1 MSTMYMIKDERTKFC
16 REAMKGNGGTW
27 NPLTEAWMFTDLSE
41 HGNALCELYR
51 ATRPTVAMCEA
62 LEIMIA
68 DGTGAQAWGFDPAKR
83 NIVPKKLDRDEASK
97 MLGAGYA
104 VRRMFGVH
112 PLEDTEAQP
121 EEVAFDTSE
130 FEHHAEA
137 RRARRKRS
145 AA

>member
-1 MSTMYMIKDERTKFC
+1 MSNVYMIKDERTKFC

-27 NPLTEAWMFTDLSE
+27 NPLTGAWMFTHPGE
-41 HGNALCELYR
+41 HANALCELYR
-51 ATRPTVAMCEA
+51 TTRPTVTMCEA
-62 LEIMIA
+62 LATMIV

-83 NIVPKKLDRDEASK
+83 AIVPEALDREEASK

-112 PLEDTEAQP
+112 PLEDAEAQP
-121 EEVAFDTSE
+121 EEIAFNTSE
-130 FEHHAEA
+130 FEHHAET
-137 RRARRKRS
+137 RRQRSKRS

>member
-1 MSTMYMIKDERTKFC
+1 MSTMYMIKDDRTKFC
-16 REAMKGNGGTW
+16 REAMKSNGGTW
-27 NPLTEAWMFTDLSE
+27 NPLTEAWMFTDLGD
-41 HGNALCELYR
+41 HANALCELYR

-62 LEIMIA
+62 LATMIV

-83 NIVPKKLDRDEASK
+83 AIVPEKLDRDEASK

-112 PLEDTEAQP
+112 SLEDAEAQP
-121 EEVAFDTSE
+121 EEGVFDTSE
-130 FEHHAEA
+130 FEHHAKA
-137 RRARRKRS
+137 RRDRKRN

>member
-1 MSTMYMIKDERTKFC
+1 MSTMYMIKDDRTKFC
-16 REAMKGNGGTW
+16 REAIKGNGGTW
-27 NPLTEAWMFTDLSE
+27 NPLTGAWMFTNRSE

-62 LEIMIA
+62 LATMIV

-83 NIVPKKLDRDEASK
+83 AIVPEKLDRDEASK

-112 PLEDTEAQP
+112 PLEDAEVQP
-121 EEVAFDTSE
+121 EKDVFDTSE
-130 FEHHAEA
+130 FEHHAKA
-137 RRARRKRS
+137 RRDRKRN

>member
-1 MSTMYMIKDERTKFC
+1 MSIYMIKDERTKFC
-16 REAMKGNGGTW
+16 REAMKSNGGTW
-27 NPLTEAWMFTDLSE
+27 NPLTSTWMFANLGE

-51 ATRPTVAMCEA
+51 ATRPTLVMCEA
-62 LEIMIA
+62 LATMIV

-83 NIVPKKLDRDEASK
+83 AIVPEELDRDEASK

-104 VRRMFGVH
+104 VRRMFGLH
-112 PLEDTEAQP
+112 RLEDVEAQP
-121 EEVAFDTSE
+121 EEIALDTSE

>member
-1 MSTMYMIKDERTKFC
+1 MSTMYMIKDDRTKFC
-16 REAMKGNGGTW
+16 REAIKGNGGTW
-27 NPLTEAWMFTDLSE
+27 NPLTGAWMFTNLGE
-41 HGNALCELYR
+41 NGNALCELYR

-62 LEIMIA
+62 LATMIV

-83 NIVPKKLDRDEASK
+83 AIVPEALDRDEASK

-112 PLEDTEAQP
+112 PLEDAEAQP
-121 EEVAFDTSE
+121 EEGVFDTSE
-130 FEHHAEA
+130 FEHHAKA
-137 RRARRKRS
+137 RRDRKRN